1 MIEAVTS
8 DYLYIEFPD
17 RQEGFLTQLRSKIV
31 SRQSLNTIART
42 IGLDRYVIA
51 NDRKHQPE
59 TYLRGC
65 FRSDDRGDL
74 PRSGI

>member
-51 NDRKHQPE
+51 NRPE
-59 TYLRGC
+59 APTRNISTGMLSKR
-65 FRSDDRGDL
+65 
-74 PRSGI
+74 